1 MSPTGCSIHVS
12 DFRESDVQAIPVSA
26 KFRPGL
32 QFLRQFSRSP
42 LALIGLILIIL
53 IALLAIF
60 APILS
65 PQNPYDLMQL
75 DIMDGRMP
83 PGSEASAGFTFLFGS
98 DDQGRDM
105 LSAILHGLRISLIVG
120 LGSAAIAFVIGT
132 AFGLTAAYVGG
143 KVETAMM
150 RIVDLQLS
158 FPTIL
163 SALLILALL
172 GKSVGNVVFA
182 IVLVEWATYART
194 ARGAALTELRREYV
208 EAARSLRLPH
218 RNILFRQLLPNC
230 LSPLVVLLTMQVARA
245 ITLEATLSFLGLGV
259 PVTEPSLGLLI
270 SSGYE
275 FMLSGTYWIA
285 LFPGIAL
292 LVTIFAINLVGDRLR
307 QMLDPKAAQK

>member
-1 MSPTGCSIHVS
+1 MNSSKLRT
-12 DFRESDVQAIPVSA
+12 
-26 KFRPGL
+26 GL
-32 QFLRQFSRSP
+32 QFMRQFARSP
-42 LALIGLILIIL
+42 FAVLGLVLIIL
-53 IALLAIF
+53 IVLMAVF
-60 APILS
+60 APYLS

-75 DIMDGRMP
+75 DIMDGRMA
-83 PGSEASAGFTFLFGS
+83 PGTPSSAGFTFLFGS

-105 LSAILHGLRISLIVG
+105 LSAILYGLRISLIVG
-120 LGSAAIAFVIGT
+120 LGSATLAFIIGT

-143 KVETAMM
+143 RLETGMM
-150 RIVDLQLS
+150 RLVDLQLS

-259 PVTEPSLGLLI
+259 PITEPSLGLLI
-270 SSGYE
+270 ASGYE

-307 QMLDPKAAQK
+307 QLLDPKAARR

>member
-1 MSPTGCSIHVS
+1 M
-12 DFRESDVQAIPVSA
+12 QAIPVSA

-75 DIMDGRMP
+75 DIMDGRMA

-120 LGSAAIAFVIGT
+120 LGSAAIVFAIGT

-163 SALLILALL
+163 SAPHP
-172 GKSVGNVVFA
+172 
-182 IVLVEWATYART
+182 R
-194 ARGAALTELRREYV
+194 
-208 EAARSLRLPH
+208 AAREKR
-218 RNILFRQLLPNC
+218 R
-230 LSPLVVLLTMQVARA
+230 
-245 ITLEATLSFLGLGV
+245 
-259 PVTEPSLGLLI
+259 
-270 SSGYE
+270 
-275 FMLSGTYWIA
+275 
-285 LFPGIAL
+285 
-292 LVTIFAINLVGDRLR
+292 
-307 QMLDPKAAQK
+307 

>member
-1 MSPTGCSIHVS
+1 MRR
-12 DFRESDVQAIPVSA
+12 FA
-26 KFRPGL
+26 
-32 QFLRQFSRSP
+32 RSP
-42 LALIGLILIIL
+42 LAVMGLALIFLIVLM
-53 IALLAIF
+53 AVLA
-60 APILS
+60 PYLS

-75 DIMDGRMP
+75 DIMDGRMA
-83 PGSEASAGFTFLFGS
+83 PGTESSTGFTFLFGS

-105 LSAILHGLRISLIVG
+105 LSAILYGLRISLIVG
-120 LGSAAIAFVIGT
+120 LGSAALAFIIGT

-143 KVETAMM
+143 RVETAMM
-150 RIVDLQLS
+150 RLVDLQLS

-307 QMLDPKAAQK
+307 QLLDPKAARR

>member
-1 MSPTGCSIHVS
+1 MQAVLSPT
-12 DFRESDVQAIPVSA
+12 
-26 KFRPGL
+26 KFRSGVN
-32 QFLRQFSRSP
+32 FMRQFSRSP
-42 LALIGLILIIL
+42 LAIVGLILMTL
-53 IALLAIF
+53 IVLMAIF
-60 APILS
+60 APLLS

-75 DIMDGRMP
+75 DIMDGRMA
-83 PGSEASAGFTFLFGS
+83 PGTGSSTGFTFMLGS

-105 LSAILHGLRISLIVG
+105 LSAILYGLRISLIVG
-120 LGSAAIAFVIGT
+120 VGSAALAFIIGT

-143 KVETAMM
+143 KTETAMM

-194 ARGAALTELRREYV
+194 SRGAALTELRREYV

-292 LVTIFAINLVGDRLR
+292 LMTIFAINLVGDRLR
-307 QMLDPKAAQK
+307 QLLDPKAARR

>member
-1 MSPTGCSIHVS
+1 M
-12 DFRESDVQAIPVSA
+12 QAIPVSA

-32 QFLRQFSRSP
+32 QFMRQFSRSP

-60 APILS
+60 APMLS

-83 PGSEASAGFTFLFGS
+83 PGSEASAGFTFVFGS

>member
-1 MSPTGCSIHVS
+1 MQA
-12 DFRESDVQAIPVSA
+12 VQSQT
-26 KFRPGL
+26 KFRSGM
-32 QFLRQFSRSP
+32 QFMRQFSRSP
-42 LALIGLILIIL
+42 LALVGLFLIIL
-53 IALLAIF
+53 IVLMAIF
-60 APILS
+60 APLLS
-65 PQNPYDLMQL
+65 PQDPYDLMQL
-75 DIMDGRMP
+75 DIMDGRMA
-83 PGSEASAGFTFLFGS
+83 PGSEASGGFTFVFGS

-105 LSAILHGLRISLIVG
+105 LSAILYGLRISLIVG
-120 LGSAAIAFVIGT
+120 LGSAALAFIIGT

-143 KVETAMM
+143 KIETAMM

-275 FMLSGTYWIA
+275 FILSGTYWIA

-307 QMLDPKAAQK
+307 QLLDPKAAQR

>member
-1 MSPTGCSIHVS
+1 M
-12 DFRESDVQAIPVSA
+12 QAIPVSA
-26 KFRPGL
+26 KLRPGL
-32 QFLRQFSRSP
+32 QFLRQFARSP
-42 LALIGLILIIL
+42 LALVGLILMIL
-53 IALLAIF
+53 IVLLAIF
-60 APILS
+60 APMLS

-120 LGSAAIAFVIGT
+120 LGSAVIAFIIGT

-150 RIVDLQLS
+150 RVVDLQLS

-218 RNILFRQLLPNC
+218 GNILFRQLLPNC

>member
-1 MSPTGCSIHVS
+1 MNSS
-12 DFRESDVQAIPVSA
+12 
-26 KFRPGL
+26 KFRTGL
-32 QFLRQFSRSP
+32 QFMRQFARSP
-42 LALIGLILIIL
+42 LAVLGLVLIIL
-53 IALLAIF
+53 IVLMAVF
-60 APILS
+60 APYLS

-75 DIMDGRMP
+75 DIMDGRMA
-83 PGSEASAGFTFLFGS
+83 PGTEASAGFTFLFGS

-105 LSAILHGLRISLIVG
+105 LSAILYGLRISLIVG
-120 LGSAAIAFVIGT
+120 LGSAALAFVMGT

-143 KVETAMM
+143 RLENAMM
-150 RIVDLQLS
+150 RLVDLQLS

-208 EAARSLRLPH
+208 EAARSLLLPH

-270 SSGYE
+270 ASGYE

-307 QMLDPKAAQK
+307 QLLDPKAVRR

>member
-1 MSPTGCSIHVS
+1 M
-12 DFRESDVQAIPVSA
+12 QAVMKSS
-26 KFRPGL
+26 KFRTGL
-32 QFLRQFSRSP
+32 QFARQFSRSP
-42 LALIGLILIIL
+42 LAIIGLVLITL
-53 IALLAIF
+53 IVLMAVF
-60 APILS
+60 APYLS

-75 DIMDGRMP
+75 DIMDGRMA
-83 PGSEASAGFTFLFGS
+83 PGAESATGFTFLFGS

-105 LSAILHGLRISLIVG
+105 LSAILYGLRISLIVG
-120 LGSAAIAFVIGT
+120 LGSAALAFIIGT

-143 KVETAMM
+143 RIENAMM
-150 RIVDLQLS
+150 RLVDLQLS

-270 SSGYE
+270 ASGYE

-307 QMLDPKAAQK
+307 QLLDPKAARR

>member
-1 MSPTGCSIHVS
+1 MHVS

-26 KFRPGL
+26 KLRPGL
-32 QFLRQFSRSP
+32 QFLRQFARSP
-42 LALIGLILIIL
+42 LALIGLILMIL
-53 IALLAIF
+53 IVLLAIF
-60 APILS
+60 APMLS

-120 LGSAAIAFVIGT
+120 LGSAAIAFIIGT

-150 RIVDLQLS
+150 RVVDLQLS

>member
-1 MSPTGCSIHVS
+1 MNSS
-12 DFRESDVQAIPVSA
+12 
-26 KFRPGL
+26 KFRSGL
-32 QFLRQFSRSP
+32 QFIRQFARSP
-42 LALIGLILIIL
+42 LAVLGLVLIIL
-53 IALLAIF
+53 IVLMAVF
-60 APILS
+60 APYLS

-75 DIMDGRMP
+75 DIMDGRMA
-83 PGSEASAGFTFLFGS
+83 PGTESSTGFTFLFGS

-105 LSAILHGLRISLIVG
+105 LSAILYGLRISLIVG
-120 LGSAAIAFVIGT
+120 LGSAALAFVIGT

-143 KVETAMM
+143 RVETAMM
-150 RIVDLQLS
+150 RLVDLQLS

-292 LVTIFAINLVGDRLR
+292 LVTILPINLVGDRLR
-307 QMLDPKAAQK
+307 QLLDPKAARR